1 MKKSIILACTLY
13 SATLT
18 PLCEQKITPIEIDSK
33 ILRTVDGNSRI
44 IKMGEFISFQRKI
57 HAILSL
63 KMPTKK
69 MPECTFKSLVAL
81 EKKLPAKERDAVL
94 HKFIHEFAQIMQHNV
109 FDDLKLIQT
118 EVNKIIEDW
127 SQQRERPDTPILI
140 FKTKEYHT
148 NHEEALKLY
157 ITTLAEF
164 DILLEDLHLF
174 FEDLIYSLP
183 KSYSLYQ
190 ERLHEQQNQ

>member
-1 MKKSIILACTLY
+1 MKKSIMIVCTIY

-18 PLCEQKITPIEIDSK
+18 PLYEQKITPIEIDSK
-33 ILRTVDGNSRI
+33 ILRAVDGNTRI
-44 IKMGEFISFQRKI
+44 IKMGELISFQHKI
-57 HAILSL
+57 HAILTL

-69 MPECTFKSLVAL
+69 MPDCTFKSLVAL
-81 EKKLPAKERDAVL
+81 EKKLPAKERDAIL
-94 HKFIHEFAQIMQHNV
+94 QKFIHQFAQVMQHNV
-109 FDDLKLIQT
+109 FDDLKLIQS
-118 EVNKIIEDW
+118 EVIKIIEEW
-127 SQQRERPDTPILI
+127 GSHRNRPDTPLLI
-140 FKTKEYHT
+140 FKTKEYQA
-148 NHEEALKLY
+148 NREEALKIY